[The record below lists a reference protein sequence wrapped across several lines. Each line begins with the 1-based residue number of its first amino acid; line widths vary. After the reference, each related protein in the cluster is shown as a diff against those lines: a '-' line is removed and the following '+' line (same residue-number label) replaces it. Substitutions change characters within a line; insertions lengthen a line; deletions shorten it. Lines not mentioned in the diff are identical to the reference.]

1 MDRYHKVRAFVLA
14 VQRREKDISAT
25 LFTLEKG
32 KISFLAKGARTLSSH
47 RLAALQTGYE
57 ISAQLYQKNEY
68 FWLSEA
74 QTITPFLPKNSLGQ
88 LSLLFFFSELLFRLL
103 PWEEIQPQIYPL
115 ARLGF
120 RSLEKGQV
128 KSFLKTQINLLQILG
143 FGVGDGIIDKFNKGE
158 LQACQ
163 LLLKQQFEEI
173 LEGSLKSLKAFQNK
187 I

>member
-32 KISFLAKGARTLSSH
+32 KISVLAKGARTLSSH

-88 LSLLFFFSELLFRLL
+88 LSLLFFFSELLDHAYQLEPLSLFRRKRAALNGL
-103 PWEEIQPQIYPL
+103 IHGNRIPDKSQLSVCQMHVVAHAASRKRQQDE
-115 ARLGF
+115 GG
-120 RSLEKGQV
+120 GQ
-128 KSFLKTQINLLQILG
+128 
-143 FGVGDGIIDKFNKGE
+143 
-158 LQACQ
+158 
-163 LLLKQQFEEI
+163 
-173 LEGSLKSLKAFQNK
+173 
-187 I
+187 